1 MHLFGGGILM
11 AGSPLKT
18 SSLLKVLVHR
28 RIVTVT
34 DKIYVLELQSYRYLA
49 FLSVLKT
56 IYLNVKQTY

>member
-1 MHLFGGGILM
+1 M